1 MIKIL
6 KYILT
11 ALLFATLWSS
21 AADNAL
27 MQSENVSKCLNE
39 LASEYKSDYS
49 VFDTSDAELIVSY
62 VSSQVYTSQNNARR
76 TNIGQRLLVSFI
88 KNGKLHNVS
97 VCNNLSKLFCGLMNT
112 ICPAVC
118 LHKGMM
124 IGALLRSAG

>member
-21 AADNAL
+21 AADSAL
-27 MQSENVSKCLNE
+27 MQSENVSKCFNE

-76 TNIGQRLLVSFI
+76 TNIGQRLLVSFF
-88 KNGKLHNVS
+88 KNGKLQNVS
-97 VCNNLSKLFCGLMNT
+97 VCNNNLCNNLNLKYCAFSEPAHRLIRLRKL
-112 ICPAVC
+112 I
-118 LHKGMM
+118 
-124 IGALLRSAG
+124 I